1 MGDRPLTDDW
11 VTDDWVTDDRV
22 TDDRVLLADFF
33 AVAFVLP
40 AFFLAAFVLLCG
52 TLFPEAAAALP
63 AAEARPVA
71 EAAPAD
77 TIYVDKGASGA
88 GDGTSWADAYT
99 ALQDALSEARSNGED
114 DAVWVA
120 AGAYYPDEGASANVD
135 DRTESFRVESGIDL
149 RGHFSGDEPSLDDRT
164 LARGGPKT
172 VLSGE
177 IQQDGNASNN
187 AYTVLRLTGGSAGE
201 IHIEGGAANGT
212 AEQARG
218 GGAYVTGG
226 TLHHAVLTG
235 NRAKR
240 GAAALVTGS
249 PVLEVIRATG
259 NHATAAGAFYFR
271 DDASTASHLTVA
283 DNTADEAGSG
293 LRFVKSDA
301 TLSDV
306 AAGTGTTNKVT
317 QERIPITFT
326 TKTVGDTL
334 YAGND
339 YDETL
344 TYQVS
349 TVDTTFTATGS
360 ATADVPIANGDS
372 LKISTS
378 DPEYLSTLALN
389 NTDTEQPPFQVS
401 GFPDEPD
408 YQDTTIAIPKSDVVN
423 DYQVAGFPTTSTDGR
438 DMASTILPHVNNA
451 TRFKNRQANGE
462 TLDETAIW
470 IIDGGSSF
478 NTKAENAID
487 AVRDVLPYPTTKPEI
502 IPSEQ
507 ALADSA
513 EARNDYNLSWL
524 EGGSNLNFVAYDA
537 GYIKNNHASFSGG
550 TSEGNRISETYS
562 AMSDMDEIG
571 DNAIVAYL
579 FDEDGTLDKNE
590 AALPF
595 NFEYNSKAGSTLQP

>member
-1 MGDRPLTDDW
+1 
-11 VTDDWVTDDRV
+11 
-22 TDDRVLLADFF
+22 DDRVLLADFF

-120 AGAYYPDEGASANVD
+120 AGTYYPDEGASANVD

-149 RGHFSGDEPSLDDRT
+149 RGHFSGGEQSLEDRT

-177 IQQDGNASNN
+177 IQQDGTQSNN
-187 AYTVLRLTGGSAGE
+187 AYTVLRITGGSAGE
-201 IHIEGGAANGT
+201 LHVQGGAANGSGP
-212 AEQARG
+212 QRRG

-235 NRAKR
+235 NRARR
-240 GAAALVTGS
+240 GAALFATGS
-249 PVLEVIRATG
+249 PVLEVLRVTG
-259 NHATAAGAFYFR
+259 NYATEAGALYFSG
-271 DDASTASHLTVA
+271 DASTAGHLTVA
-283 DNTADEAGSG
+283 DNTAGSG
-293 LRFVKSDA
+293 PSGLYFIGSDA
-301 TLSDV
+301 AIEDM
-306 AAGTGTTNKVT
+306 AAGPNTTSAVA
-317 QERIPITFT
+317 ERVRVTFT
-326 TKTVGDTL
+326 PKVVGDTL
-334 YAGND
+334 YAGGYGEPFD
-339 YDETL
+339 YTI
-344 TYQVS
+344 S
-349 TVDTTFTATGS
+349 TGDTTFTTTGTT
-360 ATADVPIANGDS
+360 TAEVPIAAGDS
-372 LKISTS
+372 LKISTA
-378 DPEYLSTLALN
+378 DPEYLSTLAVN
-389 NTDTEQPPFQVS
+389 NTDTEQPPFSVS

-423 DYQVAGFPTTSTDGR
+423 DYQVAGFPATSTDGR
-438 DMASTILPHVNNA
+438 DMETTILPHVNNA

-478 NTKAENAID
+478 NTKAENALD
-487 AVRDVLPYPTTKPEI
+487 AVRDVLPYPTKDPVILPDTD
-502 IPSEQ
+502 
-507 ALADSA
+507 ALVDSA
-513 EARNDYNLSWL
+513 EVRDAFNYHYT
-524 EGGSNLNFVAYDA
+524 EGGSNLNNVFYDS
-537 GYIKNNHASFSGG
+537 GYIKSTNNSFSGG
-550 TSEGNRISETYS
+550 AADHTRISETFS
-562 AMSDMDEIG
+562 AMSDMDEVG
-571 DNAIVAYL
+571 DNAIFTHV
-579 FDEDGTLDKNE
+579 FDDDLSFDKDE
-590 AALPF
+590 AALAL

>member
-120 AGAYYPDEGASANVD
+120 AGTYYPDEGASASAD
-135 DRTESFRVESGIDL
+135 DRTESFKVESGIDL
-149 RGHFSGDEPSLDDRT
+149 RGHFSGGEQSLGDRT

-172 VLSGE
+172 ILSGE
-177 IQQDGNASNN
+177 IQQDGDKSNN

-201 IHIEGGAANGT
+201 LHIEGGAANGSGP
-212 AEQARG
+212 QRRG

-235 NRAKR
+235 NRARR
-240 GAAALVTGS
+240 GAALFATGS
-249 PVLEVIRATG
+249 PVLEVLRVTG
-259 NHATAAGAFYFR
+259 NHATEAGALYFSG
-271 DDASTASHLTVA
+271 DASTAGHLTVA
-283 DNTADEAGSG
+283 DNTAGSG
-293 LRFVKSDA
+293 PSGLYFIGSDA
-301 TLSDV
+301 AIEDI
-306 AAGTGTTNKVT
+306 AAGPNTTSTVA
-317 QERIPITFT
+317 ERIQITFNP
-326 TKTVGDTL
+326 KTVGDSL
-334 YAGND
+334 YTGGYGNPFD
-339 YDETL
+339 YT
-344 TYQVS
+344 VS
-349 TVDTTFTATGS
+349 TDDTTFTTTGTT
-360 ATADVPIANGDS
+360 TADVPIADNDD
-372 LKISTS
+372 LEISTS
-378 DPEYLSTLALN
+378 DPEYLSTIAAN
-389 NTDTEQPPFQVS
+389 NTDTEQPPFQVN

-408 YQDTTIAIPKSDVVN
+408 YQNTTIAIPKSDVVN
-423 DYQVAGFPTTSTDGR
+423 DYEVVGFPTTSTDGR
-438 DMASTILPHVNNA
+438 NMEETILPHVNNA
-451 TRFKNRQANGE
+451 IRFKNRQVDGQ
-462 TLDETAIW
+462 TLDEDKIW
-470 IIDGGSSF
+470 IVDGGSSF
-478 NTKAENAID
+478 NTKAENAIN
-487 AVRDVLPYPTTKPEI
+487 AVRDVLPYPTTDPVI
-502 IPSEQ
+502 VPDDD
-507 ALADSA
+507 ALVDSIN
-513 EARNDYNLSWL
+513 ARGGFNYHFTQ
-524 EGGSNLNFVAYDA
+524 GGSNANFVIYDS
-537 GYIKNNHASFSGG
+537 GYIEETASTF
-550 TSEGNRISETYS
+550 SEGTNKGTRLSETYS

-571 DNAIVAYL
+571 DNRIGDYV
-579 FDEDGTLDKNE
+579 FNDDNTLDKDE

-595 NFEYNSKAGSTLQP
+595 NFEYNSIAGSTIQP